1 MALTPEQYNKVKA
14 LLSSEDGKLYQAYI
28 DQRITDGIKKAQTNV
43 AILPNAVERLKA
55 IEDAANKKVSE
66 LEMKN
71 KVLRKCFEKGIS
83 FESIEKLGIAFTDEK
98 SIDEKLGILGKDVE
112 LKKNKDLQ
120 EFIINNSH
128 KPQLGIQRDSPQTDL
143 EKWKAK
149 LPADE
154 QIALEKFEHKKK
166 WFR

>member
-1 MALTPEQYNKVKA
+1 MALNPEQLAKVKA
-14 LLSSEDGKLYQAYI
+14 LLSSEDGKIYQAYL

-83 FESIEKLGIAFTDEK
+83 FESVEKLGIVFNDEK
-98 SIDEKLGILGKDVE
+98 EIDSKLGILGKDVE
-112 LKKNKDLQ
+112 AKKNKDLH

-128 KPQLGIQRDSPQTDL
+128 IPQSGQQRDSPQTDL
-143 EKWKAK
+143 ERWKAK

-154 QIALEKFEHKKK
+154 QIALEKFENRK
-166 WFR
+166 RRR

>member
-14 LLSSEDGKLYQAYI
+14 LLSSEDGKLYQAYL
-28 DQRITDGIKKAQTNV
+28 DQRITEGIKKAQTNV

-55 IEDAANKKVSE
+55 IEDAASKKVSE

-71 KVLRKCFEKGIS
+71 KVLRACFEKGIS
-83 FESIEKLGIAFTDEK
+83 FESVEKLGLVFNDESEIEK
-98 SIDEKLGILGKDVE
+98 KLGILGKDVE
-112 LKKNKDLQ
+112 LKKNKDLN
-120 EFIINNSH
+120 ELLASMP
-128 KPQLGIQRDSPQTDL
+128 KPQSGQQYESPTTPL